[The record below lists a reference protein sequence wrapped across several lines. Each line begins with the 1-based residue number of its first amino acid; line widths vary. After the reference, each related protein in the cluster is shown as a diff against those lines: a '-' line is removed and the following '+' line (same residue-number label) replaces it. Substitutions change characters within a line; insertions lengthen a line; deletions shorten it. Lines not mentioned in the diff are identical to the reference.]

1 MCCKYVIGINGTED
15 FSAGTWRG
23 GGRREHLRCDREI
36 RDDKIG
42 DIDIGDIEIGNSE
55 IGDFEIGDILRL
67 VIY

>member
-1 MCCKYVIGINGTED
+1 MCCRYVIGINGTED

-42 DIDIGDIEIGNSE
+42 DIDIGDIVRLVIVRLV
-55 IGDFEIGDILRL
+55 ILRL

>member
-42 DIDIGDIEIGNSE
+42 DIDIGDIVRLVIVRLV
-55 IGDFEIGDILRL
+55 ILRL

>member
-42 DIDIGDIEIGNSE
+42 DIV
-55 IGDFEIGDILRL
+55 RL
-67 VIY
+67 VIMRLVILRMVIY